1 MARKHDIDDINLE
14 VTDVHFFYNEETKL
28 FSKSTTDRMLFNG
41 IELTKHLEGIV
52 HKYLNALLGQ

>member
-1 MARKHDIDDINLE
+1 MALRYEIFE
-14 VTDVHFFYNEETKL
+14 YQESQCNEETKL

-52 HKYLNALLGQ
+52 HKYLNALRAIIKIELH